1 MDKEINEYRHI
12 INTSMK
18 LEVKKELLTR
28 LIIQLDCLIFED
40 LSDKKYKKEF
50 IKKIQYMLHVL
61 DNIII

>member
-1 MDKEINEYRHI
+1 MDKENEYRHKK
-12 INTSMK
+12 NTSMK
-18 LEVKKELLTR
+18 LEFKKELLTR

>member
-50 IKKIQYMLHVL
+50 IKKIQYILHVL
-61 DNIII
+61 DNII

>member
-1 MDKEINEYRHI
+1 MDKENEYRHKK
-12 INTSMK
+12 NTSMK